1 MVKGDPGTATETNR
15 TIRAGA
21 LAFGLAGLMSLP
33 TLFSGHPPT
42 DPAHNREFALGANTA
57 NYRLGTALAI
67 YAFAPV
73 ILGTFALYGVLS
85 SGRARGWATAGLVM
99 TVVGACLLLPGT
111 GYAIVVMPAAG
122 ILISQGHEQDVLRL
136 LDQVFKEPALI
147 LGFIGGIVYTASP
160 IVVGVAVWRS
170 TSMPRW
176 AAVLLVMLGVV
187 AVPAF
192 LDLNAVQI
200 IQPVIAAA
208 AYLGAAIA
216 LWPRARERRIVS

>member
-1 MVKGDPGTATETNR
+1 
-15 TIRAGA
+15 
-21 LAFGLAGLMSLP
+21 
-33 TLFSGHPPT
+33 
-42 DPAHNREFALGANTA
+42 
-57 NYRLGTALAI
+57 
-67 YAFAPV
+67 
-73 ILGTFALYGVLS
+73 
-85 SGRARGWATAGLVM
+85 M